1 MMTSPLLCGRD
12 LRNPIS
18 ISPVRLVVTGAGGML
33 GQDVVRAAGRDA
45 VALSHADVDVTDAAA
60 VHDAVAGADV
70 AVNCAAWTDVDGA
83 ESDPDGAMRVNRD
96 GARNVAEAAERVLYV
111 SSDYVF
117 DGRKRTPYVES
128 DPTGPLSSYGRSKL
142 AGEQATAG
150 ANPRH
155 FIVRSSWLF
164 GPGGPNFVKT
174 MLRLGSERDKL
185 RVVDDQIG
193 CPTFT
198 GHLAEAIVRL
208 AETEAFGVHH
218 IAGSGRCS
226 WYEFAREI
234 FERSGVDCH
243 VEPGTTEEYPLPAPR
258 PAWSVLGSERG
269 HSLPAWQEGL
279 DAYLGV
285 RA

>member
-1 MMTSPLLCGRD
+1 
-12 LRNPIS
+12 
-18 ISPVRLVVTGAGGML
+18 VRIFVTGGGGML
-33 GQDVVRAAGRDA
+33 GQDVVRAAGDG
-45 VALSHADVDVTDAAA
+45 VMALSHADLDVTDAGA
-60 VHDAVAGADV
+60 VREALEGADLV
-70 AVNCAAWTDVDGA
+70 INCAAWTNVDGA
-83 ESDPDGAMRVNRD
+83 EEHPQAALAVNRD

-117 DGRKRTPYVES
+117 DGAKRAPYVES
-128 DPTGPLSSYGRSKL
+128 DPTAPLQSYGRSKL
-142 AGEQATAG
+142 AGELVTAQ

-164 GPGGPNFVKT
+164 GAGGGNFVET
-174 MLRLGSERDKL
+174 MLRLGRERGEL
-185 RVVDDQIG
+185 RVVDDQVG

-198 GHLAEAIVRL
+198 GHLAEAIVAL
-208 AETEAFGVHH
+208 ARTEDYGIHH
-218 IAGSGRCS
+218 LAGTGKSS
-226 WYEFAREI
+226 WYQFAREI

-243 VEPGTTEEYPLPAPR
+243 VEPCTTDEYPRPARR

-269 HSLPAWQEGL
+269 RSLPPWQEGL